1 MHLVVQLHLD
11 CEHHADTLE
20 PALGNEAATAVD
32 ARDLPKSLHDG
43 STLVGTVR
51 LNFRTHLILTN
62 LCPARTEAICTRPKT
77 TWFSRLAMSLSN
89 ASFKRAA

>member
-32 ARDLPKSLHDG
+32 ARDLLKSLHDG

-62 LCPARTEAICTRPKT
+62 LCPAAESDVI
-77 TWFSRLAMSLSN
+77 L
-89 ASFKRAA
+89 